1 MTETRTGTGL
11 AERLHGPAV
20 MAADADWD
28 MARQAYN
35 LTVDQRPEVVAFPSD
50 ADDVARAVR
59 FARDEGMQVAAQR
72 TGHGAAAMGS
82 LEGTLLLNTRG
93 LGGVEIDADARTARV
108 GAGVRW
114 LDLVPQASDMG
125 LAALHGSAPDICV
138 VGYSLGGGLGFY
150 ARKLGLAANS
160 IAAIEL
166 VNAEGE
172 QIRVD
177 ADNEPELYWAMR
189 GGGGNF
195 GIVTALE
202 LELTPLEAVYAG
214 ALFFDY
220 ARSSEVLR
228 AWREWIEDKPEEL
241 LSIGRM
247 LKFPPLPEVPEPM
260 RGNSFG
266 VIEAVYMGDEAEG
279 AELIKPLRDLGPA
292 MDTFAAV
299 PPAGILELH
308 MDPPEPVPYNGEHL
322 LLNDLPLEGIDA
334 FVEAGGPDSDIPL
347 VSMELRQLGGALRR
361 RGPGAGALASIDAD
375 FLYFGVGMVPGAE
388 AAPAV
393 RAAQARMIDAVKP
406 WDAGCAYANFN
417 EKHGDSSACWDAE
430 TFARLQRA
438 KAAYDPDG
446 ILRANHAIVPTS

>member
-1 MTETRTGTGL
+1 MTETRTGAGL
-11 AERLHGPAV
+11 AERLHGTAV

-50 ADDVARAVR
+50 ADDVARGVR

-177 ADNEPELYWAMR
+177 ADHEPELFWAMR

-214 ALFFDY
+214 AFFFDY

-279 AELIKPLRDLGPA
+279 AELIKRCATWGPPWTPSLRC
-292 MDTFAAV
+292 
-299 PPAGILELH
+299 
-308 MDPPEPVPYNGEHL
+308 
-322 LLNDLPLEGIDA
+322 
-334 FVEAGGPDSDIPL
+334 
-347 VSMELRQLGGALRR
+347 RR
-361 RGPGAGALASIDAD
+361 PG
-375 FLYFGVGMVPGAE
+375 
-388 AAPAV
+388 
-393 RAAQARMIDAVKP
+393 
-406 WDAGCAYANFN
+406 
-417 EKHGDSSACWDAE
+417 SSSCTW
-430 TFARLQRA
+430 TRPSRC
-438 KAAYDPDG
+438 
-446 ILRANHAIVPTS
+446 PTTPSTCS